1 VLYHGHMT
9 EQLSLMVLV
18 VALATGLVTSV
29 VVTTHMQNG
38 QPVFFRY
45 FLANILLFNLLILSG
60 LVARYL
66 QLTLQIPELRPYEG
80 VLPGLL
86 IIMAALKLGWLYAF
100 VLMNKA
106 LPADM
111 LPRNLPATLAR
122 AGVVIFLVFSGLLI
136 TTWLKHVGSL
146 AQYANIVF
154 ETIIIGSALITT
166 VQLTWLAF
174 KLPPK
179 PRRNSILVFG
189 VYHLCLMGII
199 LTVLIVGW
207 IQPGPQRVVQLMMNG
222 GFLILYNVFP
232 LIWRRWFQPMQTT
245 SDSEK
250 FELLGITRREKEI
263 IGLIQAGMTNQE
275 IADKLHISV
284 ATVKDHNHNIFK
296 KCGTRNRLELARL
309 FQ

>member
-1 VLYHGHMT
+1 MLYHGHMT

-18 VALATGLVTSV
+18 IALATGLVTSV
-29 VVTTHMQNG
+29 VATTYIQKG
-38 QPVFFRY
+38 QPVFFRH

-66 QLTLQIPELRPYEG
+66 HLTLQIPELRPYAG

-86 IIMAALKLGWLYAF
+86 IIMAALKLGWLYVF
-100 VLMNKA
+100 ILMNKA
-106 LPADM
+106 LLADI
-111 LPRNLPATLAR
+111 LPRNLPVTLAR
-122 AGVVIFLVFSGLLI
+122 VGAVIFLVFSGLLI
-136 TTWLKHVGSL
+136 TTWLKQVGGL
-146 AQYANIVF
+146 QQYANIVF
-154 ETIIIGSALITT
+154 ETIIICGALVATT
-166 VQLTWLAF
+166 QLTWLAF
-174 KLPPK
+174 KLPQK

-189 VYHLCLMGII
+189 VYHLCLMGVV
-199 LTVLIVGW
+199 LLVLIVGW
-207 IQPGPQRVVQLMMNG
+207 LQPGPQRVAQLVMNG

-232 LIWRRWFQPMQTT
+232 LIWLRWFQPMQTA

>member
-1 VLYHGHMT
+1 MLYHGHMT
-9 EQLSLMVLV
+9 EQLSLLVLV

-29 VVTTHMQNG
+29 VATTYVQKG

-60 LVARYL
+60 LVLQYL
-66 QLTLQIPELRPYEG
+66 QLSLRIPELQAFKG
-80 VLPGLL
+80 VLPGVFV
-86 IIMAALKLGWLYAF
+86 IMAALKLGWLYAF
-100 VLMNKA
+100 ILMNKTM
-106 LPADM
+106 PADI
-111 LPRNLPATLAR
+111 LPNTMSARLTR
-122 AGVVIFLVFSGLLI
+122 AGIVVFLVYSSLMITAWFKLLFD
-136 TTWLKHVGSL
+136 LQQFV
-146 AQYANIVF
+146 NIVF
-154 ETIIIGSALITT
+154 ETIIVGGALIATL
-166 VQLTWLAF
+166 QLTWLALR
-174 KLPPK
+174 LPEQ
-179 PRRNSILVFG
+179 PRRNSMLVFG
-189 VYHLCLMGII
+189 AYHLCLMGII
-199 LTVLIVGW
+199 LAVLVVGW
-207 IQPGPQRVVQLMMNG
+207 VQPGPQRLVQLMMNG
-222 GFLILYNVFP
+222 GFLILFNLFP
-232 LIWRRWFQPMQTT
+232 LVWLRRFQPIQTA